1 MFKIIRT
8 IRIGFLHA
16 TYHRNMKRAQI
27 ARTQQNV
34 VKFKKYIYRAEDAW
48 RKLVILTNKNKPTDG
63 KESST

>member
-16 TYHRNMKRAQI
+16 KYHRNMKWAKNE
-27 ARTQQNV
+27 RTQQNI